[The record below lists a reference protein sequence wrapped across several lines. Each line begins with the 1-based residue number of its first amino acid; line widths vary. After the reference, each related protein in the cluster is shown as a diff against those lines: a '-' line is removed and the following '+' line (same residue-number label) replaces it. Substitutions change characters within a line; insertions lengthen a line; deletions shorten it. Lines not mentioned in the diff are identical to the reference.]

1 VTVIDVRGLTKR
13 YGPFE
18 AVAGVSFSVQRG
30 EIVGFLG
37 PNGAGKTTTLR
48 ILTGF
53 MPATGGTAIVA
64 GHDVHREPLEVKR
77 NVGYLPE
84 NVPLYPE
91 MRVRSYLQ
99 YVAEVKSVARA
110 SRAAEVARVIERCGL
125 GEMRDR
131 LIGHLSKGYKQR
143 VGLAQ
148 ALVGNPPVLILDEP
162 TVGLDPKQIISIRET
177 IRELAAEHTVL
188 VSTHIL
194 PEVAMLCRRVVILNR
209 GRIAAEQDLAQMAP
223 GRSLEDLFLAAISA
237 DGATAA

>member
-1 VTVIDVRGLTKR
+1 MIEVRGLTKR

-53 MPATGGTAIVA
+53 IPATSGTAIVA
-64 GHDVHREPLEVKR
+64 GYDVHREPLQVKR
-77 NVGYLPE
+77 SVGYLPE

-99 YVAEVKSVARA
+99 YVAEVKGVARRA
-110 SRAAEVARVIERCGL
+110 RAAEVARVVERCGL
-125 GEMRDR
+125 GEMRER
-131 LIGHLSKGYKQR
+131 IIGHLSKGYKQR

-177 IRELAAEHTVL
+177 IRALAAEHTVL
-188 VSTHIL
+188 LSTHIL

-237 DGATAA
+237 EGASAA

>member
-1 VTVIDVRGLTKR
+1 VAVIDVRGLTKR

-48 ILTGF
+48 MLTCF
-53 MPATGGTAIVA
+53 MPATSGTAIVA
-64 GHDVHREPLEVKR
+64 GHDVHREPLAVKQS
-77 NVGYLPE
+77 VGYLPE

-91 MRVRSYLQ
+91 MRVRSYLR
-99 YVAEVKSVARA
+99 YVAEVKGVKRT
-110 SRAAEVARVIERCGL
+110 SRDAEIDRVVERCGL
-125 GEMRDR
+125 SEMRDR

-177 IRELAAEHTVL
+177 IRALAAEHTVL
-188 VSTHIL
+188 LSTHIL
-194 PEVAMLCRRVVILNR
+194 PEVAMLCSRVVILNR
-209 GRIAAEQDLAQMAP
+209 GRIVAEQDLAQMAP
-223 GRSLEDLFLAAISA
+223 GRSLEDLFLTAISA
-237 DGATAA
+237 EGATAA